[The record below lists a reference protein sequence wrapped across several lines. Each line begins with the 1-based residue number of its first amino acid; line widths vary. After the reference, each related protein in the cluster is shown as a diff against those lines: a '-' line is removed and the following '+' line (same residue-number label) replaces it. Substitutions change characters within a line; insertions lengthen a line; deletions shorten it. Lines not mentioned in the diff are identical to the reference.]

1 MQRARL
7 VGCLLTAAALQDALG
22 KKSAEPLALP
32 TNVTR
37 QQQDLRRFNRSASS
51 GLASHKK

>member
-1 MQRARL
+1 L
-7 VGCLLTAAALQDALG
+7 VGSELIAAALQDALG
-22 KKSAEPLALP
+22 KKSVEPLALP

-37 QQQDLRRFNRSASS
+37 QQQDLRKLNRSASS